1 MVGTDAQCAR
11 SWVTSAWSPPNSAAE
26 GEDTPAAARGW
37 GRGAG
42 VEREL
47 QLRAV
52 TLHRTAEAPGTL
64 VRAQRRGGLAKGCLL
79 RGPEGSCGEK
89 KPEPGRDRR
98 APAHHTPGQGC
109 VDLSDN
115 QQTRT
120 SGANLGSRIHI
131 FTKIL
136 AQKRLSWVFLCFVLS

>member
-1 MVGTDAQCAR
+1 MAGTDALCAR

-52 TLHRTAEAPGTL
+52 TLHGTAEAPGTL

-79 RGPEGSCGEK
+79 RGPGSGRELWRKEAGAREGQAGTCTPHTWPRVRG
-89 KPEPGRDRR
+89 PE
-98 APAHHTPGQGC
+98 
-109 VDLSDN
+109 
-115 QQTRT
+115 
-120 SGANLGSRIHI
+120 
-131 FTKIL
+131 
-136 AQKRLSWVFLCFVLS
+136 